1 MPSLAPIHRHDLE
14 APIDRAEFRMPAHRP
29 GVELFQARI
38 VHHAFE
44 PHTHQAFGFGVI
56 EEGVERFRYRGAD
69 HLAAPG
75 SIVLMNPD
83 ALHTGQAECPEG
95 WGYRMLYLDP
105 DALTEIAGESGWWF
119 DRAVV
124 DGDPKRSRALS
135 ALLGALWQ
143 SDDALEMDGLLVQ
156 LVAALRPYARGAGS
170 GTESAA
176 GRFDRVL
183 DCMHAALAEPWG
195 LDDLAAVAG
204 LSRFHFLRQ
213 FQAQYHVTPH
223 KMLMA
228 LRLHAAKR
236 WLAQGV
242 PAAEVAAMA
251 GLADQ
256 AHLSRAF
263 VQRYGVSPARYQRQV
278 GRSCGTTRRRTDF

>member
-1 MPSLAPIHRHDLE
+1 MPALAPIHRHALE
-14 APIDRAEFRMPAHRP
+14 APTDRAEFRLPAHRP

-38 VHHAFE
+38 VRHAFE

-69 HLAAPG
+69 HLAALG

-83 ALHTGQAECPEG
+83 VLHTGQAECPEG

-105 DALTEIAGESGWWF
+105 AALEEIAGERGWWF
-119 DRAVV
+119 ADAVV
-124 DGDPKRSRALS
+124 DGHPRRARTLS
-135 ALLGALWQ
+135 ALLQALWR
-143 SDDALEMDGLLVQ
+143 SDDALEMDGLLMQFVG
-156 LVAALRPYARGAGS
+156 ALRPHARGTDHGRKA
-170 GTESAA
+170 AA

-183 DCMHAALAEPWG
+183 ECMHASLAEPLR

-213 FQAQYHVTPH
+213 FQAQHHVTPH

-242 PAAEVAAMA
+242 APAEVAAMA

-263 VQRYGVSPARYQRQV
+263 MQRYGVSPARYQRQV
-278 GRSCGTTRRRTDF
+278 RA